1 MKTYQ
6 DIVSVVRGD
15 IERLEAEIIADLSFP
30 NSALEELL
38 LAPAKRIRPALAFLF
53 LRAKGLEVTDDNL
66 AHQTA
71 IELAHTASL
80 IHDDIIDL
88 SEKRRGLTT
97 LNAQFGD
104 KIGVLTGDYILSVA
118 LKKIVNKPE
127 LLNEFLETFS
137 EMAKGEINQY
147 FTRFEIPSIEEYLHK
162 TVQKT
167 AGLFRL
173 ALGNDFGLNFG
184 IAFQVKNDLKD
195 IEDDIKNGVYTAPVI
210 FSDGT
215 EITPEGI
222 QKTKDLIKEYLDKAA
237 SDVKNLPQNEYSQA
251 IKEILELYR
260 YD

>member
-15 IERLEAEIIADLSFP
+15 IEHLESEIVADLSFP
-30 NSALEELL
+30 NSSLEELL

-53 LRAKGLEVTDDNL
+53 LRAKGLEITDEDFV
-66 AHQTA
+66 HQTA

-88 SEKRRGLTT
+88 SEKRRGLDT

-137 EMAKGEINQY
+137 EMAQGEINQY
-147 FTRFEIPSIEEYLHK
+147 FTRFEVPSLEEYLHK

-195 IEDDIKNGVYTAPVI
+195 VEDDIKNGVYTAPVI
-210 FSDGT
+210 FSGGT

-222 QKTKDLIKEYLDKAA
+222 LKTKDLINKYLDKAA
-237 SDVKNLPQNEYSQA
+237 DEIKNLQQNEYSQA